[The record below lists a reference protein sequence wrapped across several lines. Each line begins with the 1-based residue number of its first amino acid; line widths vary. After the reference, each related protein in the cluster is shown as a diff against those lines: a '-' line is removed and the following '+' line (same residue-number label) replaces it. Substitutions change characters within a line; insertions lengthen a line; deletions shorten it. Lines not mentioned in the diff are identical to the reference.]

1 MRRYDIMSGIL
12 LILSIIDF
20 ALAAPVLVQEKRQ
33 AGIDVVHIPEDV
45 ITVLGK
51 RIDEDDLG
59 KLVENFK
66 AWGKQIDSSDTH
78 ASLSSVPPGPDH
90 GSTGVVQA
98 PTPNPESSTANSGLM
113 MEPSIPGSSESD
125 SDHEWESKVFPSS
138 PITPVPDSSAW
149 TDIHSNADSDGSLR
163 LIFPGSSESG
173 SEHEW
178 ESKVFPSSP
187 ITPVPD
193 SSAWADIHP
202 NAGSDG
208 SLMLILP
215 ESSESDSDHEWESK
229 VFPSSPNEDRLD
241 PSLGWHYY
249 QGHVQQPN
257 LGIPS
262 SSGTSSSRLTSALDP
277 DPDRNLIS
285 AQSSPD
291 PPPSTGSD
299 MGHGADSPPLYP
311 DPQSESASAGS
322 QPVDP
327 ADPADLE
334 AAALYAKKG
343 KAKQLRRVPG
353 TARDVGKCGPL
364 AEGDAAC

>member
-1 MRRYDIMSGIL
+1 MRRYDIISGVL

-20 ALAAPVLVQEKRQ
+20 ALAAPVLVQEKRR
-33 AGIDVVHIPEDV
+33 AGIDVAHIPKDV

-51 RIDEDDLG
+51 RMDEGDLG

-66 AWGKQIDSSDTH
+66 ALGKQIESSDAH
-78 ASLSSVPPGPDH
+78 APTSSVPPGPDH

-98 PTPNPESSTANSGLM
+98 PTPNLESSTANPGLM
-113 MEPSIPGSSESD
+113 MEPPSPGSSESG

-149 TDIHSNADSDGSLR
+149 ANIHPNAGSDESLMV
-163 LIFPGSSESG
+163 IYPGSSESG
-173 SEHEW
+173 S
-178 ESKVFPSSP
+178 
-187 ITPVPD
+187 
-193 SSAWADIHP
+193 
-202 NAGSDG
+202 
-208 SLMLILP
+208 
-215 ESSESDSDHEWESK
+215 DSDHEWEAK
-229 VFPSSPNEDRLD
+229 VFSPNDDRLD
-241 PSLGWHYY
+241 PSLAWHYY

-262 SSGTSSSRLTSALDP
+262 SSGASSSRLTSTLDP
-277 DPDRNLIS
+277 VPDRNLIS
-285 AQSSPD
+285 AQSPPD

-311 DPQSESASAGS
+311 DPQSSSASS

-364 AEGDAAC
+364 AKGVAAC